1 MQSEVELDET
11 IREFKTLPV
20 QSTSLLVIYK
30 LFVEIE
36 SFQSLVGLL
45 IHENID
51 LSLDVLD
58 VLLDLFDLTLLE
70 GDEEQR
76 LEISEAFRILAD
88 AFVCLLWFCV

>member
-20 QSTSLLVIYK
+20 RSTSILSIYK
-30 LFVEIE
+30 LFIEIE

-45 IHENID
+45 VHENID

-70 GDEEQR
+70 GTNKEHIEYT
-76 LEISEAFRILAD
+76 EGFRILAD
-88 AFVCLLWFCV
+88 AFVC